1 MTTKTF
7 LITVITF
14 LLLTGITGC
23 GDNEDICTFNVDDP
37 VNDLEWLKNEIE
49 TKDSQRYY
57 VRFYLYQNKKDPQKY
72 LFHEEVRI
80 VGGGQYSQLVQGYS
94 YIVIYNCKGDT
105 IYRNALNDFYIE
117 NTIVKQIWPEE

>member
-7 LITVITF
+7 LITAIPF

-23 GDNEDICTFNVDDP
+23 GNNEDISTFNVDDP

-72 LFHEEVRI
+72 LFHEEVQL
-80 VGGGQYSQLVQGYS
+80 VGGGQYSQQVQGIR

-117 NTIVKQIWPEE
+117 NIFVKQIWPEE

>member
-23 GDNEDICTFNVDDP
+23 DDNEDICTFNADDP
-37 VNDLEWLKNEIE
+37 VSDLEWLKNEIE
-49 TKDSQRYY
+49 IRNTPGLSI
-57 VRFYLYQNKKDPQKY
+57 RFYLYQNKKNSQKY
-72 LFHEEVRI
+72 FFHKEVQH
-80 VGGGQYSQLVQGYS
+80 VGGGQYSQQVQGFS

-117 NTIVKQIWPEE
+117 NTLVKQIWPEE